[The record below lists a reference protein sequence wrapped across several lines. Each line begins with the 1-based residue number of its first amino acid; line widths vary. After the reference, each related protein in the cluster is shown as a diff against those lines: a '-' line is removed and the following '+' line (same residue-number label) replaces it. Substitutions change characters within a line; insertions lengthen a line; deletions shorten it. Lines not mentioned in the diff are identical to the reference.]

1 MSTTDPSPPPATSS
15 PNLDDAHDSV
25 TSAEATPPGR
35 RSTARRI
42 VRAILAV
49 TALLAALTTWSFGS
63 YVLKE
68 NGDTRQQ
75 RAVSWARNHHLGRL
89 VDIAE
94 KRKYGDAPSQTK
106 AATELGLDVPTSTA
120 AASSSTSPST
130 SPPASVVSTT
140 VPNAPT
146 APTTTLPP
154 TTTTIAPWKI
164 APANVAPSVEPALDG
179 EGIWSPIASV
189 GGADAIWATSLRP
202 LPQFPSVVGS
212 FAVIEQNTTHA
223 AMFNGSDIP
232 GGKGWALTNRVPDDH
247 QASLIAAFNGGF
259 RFEHIAGGYKTEG
272 RVVRELKNGEGTLA
286 IDRNG
291 KVSIGEFGRDLTD
304 DGTYISMRQNLPLLV
319 DKGVSQVAA
328 HGKTWWGAD
337 FGDVI
342 FVVRSSICV
351 LADGRLMYGAVG
363 KVDANMLAD
372 SLVHMGCQRAMQ
384 LDINGTWPTF
394 ETFPADADGA
404 KHGNFLDRR
413 MGGSRDR
420 YLTGSSREFVA
431 FFDPKLFPANS
442 VVVLQ
447 TLRGLDLPPATT
459 VPSAPPGTA
468 TTVATATTI
477 ATTTTLKK

>member
-1 MSTTDPSPPPATSS
+1 VTLVRTFTMSTTDPSPPPATSS
-15 PNLDDAHDSV
+15 PNLDDASDSL
-25 TSAEATPPGR
+25 TSAEPTPPGR

-49 TALLAALTTWSFGS
+49 VALFAALTTWSFGS

-94 KRKYGDAPSQTK
+94 KRKYGEAPSQTK
-106 AATELGLDVPTSTA
+106 AATELGLDVSSSSA
-120 AASSSTSPST
+120 ATSSSTSPPT
-130 SPPASVVSTT
+130 SPPPSVVSTT
-140 VPNAPT
+140 VPNAPAT
-146 APTTTLPP
+146 PTTTLPP
-154 TTTTIAPWKI
+154 TTTTTIAPWKI

-189 GGADAIWATSLRP
+189 GGVDAVWATSLRP
-202 LPQFPSVVGS
+202 LSQFPSVVGS
-212 FAVIEQNTTHA
+212 FAVIEQTTTHA

-232 GGKGWALTNRVPDDH
+232 GGKGWALTNRVPEDH
-247 QASLIAAFNGGF
+247 HASLIAAFNGGF

-342 FVVRSSICV
+342 FVVRSSVCV

-363 KVDANMLAD
+363 KVDANLLAD
-372 SLVHMGCQRAMQ
+372 SLVQMGCQRAMQ

-394 ETFPADADGA
+394 ETFPADADGT

-447 TLRGLDLPPATT
+447 TLRGLDLPPTT
-459 VPSAPPGTA
+459 TGTS
-468 TTVATATTI
+468 TTVAA
-477 ATTTTLKK
+477 TTTLKK